1 MDVSP
6 AVPGR
11 DGADRCHCRVVHM
24 TERML
29 ICKLACGFHGANGV
43 AGTSGCGLAARLRT
57 GSGTPRANM
66 TYPYGIIGITCL
78 GLIHDYLRLRPTA
91 QAAGYKFTPRGHQ
104 DHRIT
109 TTTSANTLLPAPPT
123 THS

>member
-1 MDVSP
+1 M
-6 AVPGR
+6 R
-11 DGADRCHCRVVHM
+11 
-24 TERML
+24 
-29 ICKLACGFHGANGV
+29 FHGANGA
-43 AGTSGCGLAARLRT
+43 AGTSGCDLAARLRA

-78 GLIHDYLRLRPTA
+78 GLLHDYLRLRPTA

-109 TTTSANTLLPAPPT
+109 RGSSLRTRRGPG
-123 THS
+123 

>member
-1 MDVSP
+1 M
-6 AVPGR
+6 R
-11 DGADRCHCRVVHM
+11 
-24 TERML
+24 
-29 ICKLACGFHGANGV
+29 FHGANGA
-43 AGTSGCGLAARLRT
+43 AGTSGCDLAARLRA

-66 TYPYGIIGITCL
+66 TYPHGIIGITCL

-109 TTTSANTLLPAPPT
+109 VELYECHRDSTERASAAG
-123 THS
+123 